1 MEKMLIPLKPKSMCV
16 HLAQNTPIG
25 LPDSEEVKG
34 RQNEIS
40 MGAERQFAIFEG
52 KKWAGYRTL

>member
-1 MEKMLIPLKPKSMCV
+1 MY
-16 HLAQNTPIG
+16 LAQNTPIS
-25 LPDSEEVKG
+25 LPDSEKVKG

-40 MGAERQFAIFEG
+40 MGAERQFAIFES